1 MNTKVKELDLVIEEI
16 KKKTK
21 DPEAIMRLG
30 DSKKKSPSI
39 PFVL

>member
-21 DPEAIMRLG
+21 DPEAIMR
-30 DSKKKSPSI
+30 
-39 PFVL
+39 FCWV